1 MPGRLRTV
9 LRDGAAAV
17 ARAAPLVGSPKIFQ
31 DPKYDVIG
39 ARLAA
44 WPQISV
50 LVAKLCAEKTMKEL
64 VAAGQALGVPIT
76 AVLTPSR
83 ILASEHFQAV
93 GAITDA
99 ELVPGCAPGCLPDT
113 SLSTGSA
120 PVSVLRPPPRGRTNR
135 AGSRIQRRCP
145 HPQAGSAAIHSK
157 VCGFLI
163 WASSWPAAS
172 SAGCSA
178 TWAPRSSRSKVPT
191 TPTGCGRPESG
202 MR

>member
-1 MPGRLRTV
+1 GDYIDFSRFDAVVMALDPPFGAHGQVAAGIRSTGRWRGRPKNQDAYPIYPC
-9 LRDGAAAV
+9 RDGYV
-17 ARAAPLVGSPKIFQ
+17 RFCVMAPRQWRGLRRWLGEPEDFQ

-99 ELVPGCAPGCLPDT
+99 ELVPGVR
-113 SLSTGSA
+113 TG
-120 PVSVLRPPPRGRTNR
+120 
-135 AGSRIQRRCP
+135 
-145 HPQAGSAAIHSK
+145 
-157 VCGFLI
+157 
-163 WASSWPAAS
+163 
-172 SAGCSA
+172 
-178 TWAPRSSRSKVPT
+178 VPT
-191 TPTGCGRPESG
+191 GYFV
-202 MR
+202 